1 MQNQLFHFIGGNQ
14 GAWHV
19 VKMET
24 VSGAPLAEA
33 KRIEIVAGELPSV
46 WQDFAWSL
54 SGVTSYARYVNRVE
68 KDLLASRQADLNR
81 PEATCAALIPISKS
95 ADWWELAQDERRA
108 ILETKSEHIKI
119 GLEYLPAI
127 ARRLHHC
134 RELGGEF
141 DFLTW
146 FEYAPE
152 HSTAFEELVSRL
164 RASEE
169 WNYVTREIDIR
180 LVRANQSL

>member
-1 MQNQLFHFIGGNQ
+1 MKDQLFNFLGGDQ
-14 GAWHV
+14 GTWQV
-19 VKMET
+19 VEMKT
-24 VSGAPLAEA
+24 VVGACLAQV
-33 KRIEIVAGELPSV
+33 KRVEIVEGELELV
-46 WQDFAWSL
+46 WQDFVWSL
-54 SGVTSYARYVNRVE
+54 RGVTSYGRYVTRAE

-108 ILETKSEHIKI
+108 ILETNSEHIKI

-134 RELGGEF
+134 REIGGEF

-152 HSTAFEELVSRL
+152 HSAAFEELVVRL

-169 WNYVTREIDIR
+169 WKYIEREIDIR
-180 LVRANQSL
+180 LIRADQ